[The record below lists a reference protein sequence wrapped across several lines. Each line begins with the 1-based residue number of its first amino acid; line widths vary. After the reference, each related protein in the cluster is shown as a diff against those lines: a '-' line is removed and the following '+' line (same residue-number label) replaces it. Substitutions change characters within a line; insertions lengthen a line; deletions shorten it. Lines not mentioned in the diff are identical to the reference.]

1 MTASEKLVELIEN
14 DKLTDS
20 QLDNV
25 NDWGIQQVS
34 DLKECLIDM
43 IKDLQ
48 SETDSIDYEEDVI
61 ALYNLLDY
69 NDDDFVIYDED
80 GVTKLDFDTLNDVLD
95 VDQKIITAIK

>member
-25 NDWGIQQVS
+25 NDWGIQRVD

-48 SETDSIDYEEDVI
+48 SDTDNTDYKEDVI
-61 ALYNLLDY
+61 ALYYLLDY
-69 NDDDFVIYDED
+69 KNNDFVIYDEN
-80 GVTKLDFDTLNDVLD
+80 GVTKLDFDTLNDALE
-95 VDQKIITAIK
+95 VD

>member
-95 VDQKIITAIK
+95 VD